1 MIWIVFLSRMDVIT
15 SYTDSRTFISWHS
28 EFDYSQ
34 YTYTAPFH
42 IQCST
47 SKRKHTRLGLNLFRG
62 EPAISEFDWNF
73 TASHKSSKYFTT
85 YPGSVLHKISL
96 LLQPAHG

>member
-1 MIWIVFLSRMDVIT
+1 MIWIDFLSRMDVIT
-15 SYTDSRTFISWHS
+15 SYTDSQTNLAWHS

-34 YTYTAPFH
+34 YPYVGPFH

-47 SKRKHTRLGLNLFRG
+47 SMLDYLRLGLNLFRG

-73 TASHKSSKYFTT
+73 TPSHKSSKNFTAF
-85 YPGSVLHKISL
+85 PGSVLHKVSP